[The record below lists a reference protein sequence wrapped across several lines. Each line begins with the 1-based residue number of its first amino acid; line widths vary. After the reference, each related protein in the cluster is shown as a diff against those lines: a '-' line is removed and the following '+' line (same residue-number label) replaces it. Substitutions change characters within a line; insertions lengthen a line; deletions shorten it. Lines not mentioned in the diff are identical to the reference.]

1 MNAVSEMIRQSVNI
15 EGASYPILIGDGL
28 LAAAGRLIADELAL
42 PHGSHIFV
50 VADEAVAV
58 RYLAPLQD
66 ALAQAGLL
74 LAPPFLVASG
84 EASKSFSVYEQLV
97 THLLTHKI
105 KRDSVVVALGGGVI
119 GDLAGFAAATVLR
132 GVRLVQMPTT
142 LLAQV
147 DSSVGGKTGINTAQG
162 KNLVGAFYHPS
173 LVLADTGVL
182 DTLPLREVK
191 AGYAE
196 VLKYALIGD
205 HGFFRWLQDHGWAVV
220 AGDMAARKQAVAVS
234 CSAKADVVMVDPFER
249 HGRRALLNLGHTF
262 GHALEAIGGYD
273 GRLLHGEAV
282 AIGMRWA
289 FAYAVRA
296 GLCPASD
303 ATAVSAHMDK
313 LELMAYPP
321 FAVTAEQVVGYMA
334 GDKKNSAGDGITL
347 ILPRGIGDAF
357 VARDVA
363 AGDIAG
369 FLGEVISRKDKA

>member
-1 MNAVSEMIRQSVNI
+1 MSAISEMVRQSVDI
-15 EGASYPILIGDGL
+15 EGAVYPILIGDGV
-28 LAAAGRLIADELAL
+28 LASAGRLIVDELAL
-42 PHGSHIFV
+42 AQGGHIFV
-50 VADEAVAV
+50 VADEAVAA
-58 RYLAPLQD
+58 RYLATLRD
-66 ALAQAGLL
+66 AMAQAGLV
-74 LAPPFLVASG
+74 LAEPFLVASG
-84 EASKSFSVYEQLV
+84 EGSKSFSVYEQLV
-97 THLLTHKI
+97 VHLLSHKI
-105 KRDSVVVALGGGVI
+105 KRDSVIVALGGGVI

-132 GVRLVQMPTT
+132 GVRLVQIPTT

-205 HGFFRWLQDHGWAVV
+205 RAFFGWLQDHGWAVL
-220 AGDMAARKQAVAVS
+220 AGDMPARRHAVAVS
-234 CSAKADVVMVDPFER
+234 CRAKADVVMADPFER

-296 GLCPASD
+296 GLCPADD
-303 ATAVSAHMDK
+303 AAAVRAHMDK
-313 LELMAYPP
+313 LELMAKPP
-321 FAVTAEQVVGYMA
+321 FTVTAEQVLGYMA
-334 GDKKNSAGDGITL
+334 GDKKNSAAGGITL

-357 VARDVA
+357 VVRDVA
-363 AGDIAG
+363 VGDIAG
-369 FLGEVISRKDKA
+369 FLAEVTTREES

>member
-1 MNAVSEMIRQSVNI
+1 MSAISEMVRQSVDI
-15 EGASYPILIGDGL
+15 EGAVYPILIGDGV
-28 LAAAGRLIADELAL
+28 LASAGRLIADELAL
-42 PHGSHIFV
+42 AQGAHIFV
-50 VADEAVAV
+50 VADEAVAA
-58 RYLAPLQD
+58 RYLVTLQD
-66 ALAQAGLL
+66 AMVQAGLA
-74 LAPPFLVASG
+74 LAEPFLVASG
-84 EASKSFSVYEQLV
+84 EGSKSFSVYEQLV
-97 THLLTHKI
+97 AHLLSHKI
-105 KRDSVVVALGGGVI
+105 KRDSVIVALGGGVI

-132 GVRLVQMPTT
+132 GVRLVQIPTT

-205 HGFFRWLQDHGWAVV
+205 RGFFGWLQDHGWAVL
-220 AGDMAARKQAVAVS
+220 AGDMSARRHAVAVS
-234 CSAKADVVMVDPFER
+234 CSAKADVVMADPFER

-296 GLCPASD
+296 GLCPADD
-303 ATAVSAHMDK
+303 AAAVTAHMDK
-313 LELMAYPP
+313 LELMAKPP
-321 FAVTAEQVVGYMA
+321 FGVTAKQVLGYMA
-334 GDKKNSAGDGITL
+334 GDKKNSAAGGITL

-363 AGDIAG
+363 ADDIAG
-369 FLGEVISRKDKA
+369 FLAEVTTREES